1 MRRAFLLPVLIGL
14 CACQGGTS
22 ATPSPAGVVAA
33 TNPVQQNTLAP
44 QSFYR
49 DYTGPRRAA
58 LSALAAG
65 GVFFSQTQTIAFYA
79 KMNGPILDGNVNT
92 YVIGIQRGAA
102 ANHPFP
108 DEPNVNFD
116 AVVIVTSDPVSG
128 ALKATAT
135 ALGPGAVAQPLAAPA
150 LAAPDTFIVSVPAA
164 LLPSTGLAPDHY
176 TWNLWPRNGLG
187 GTPAAQIA
195 SFIPDDAMSTLI
207 QQ

>member
-1 MRRAFLLPVLIGL
+1 MRRALLLPIVIGL

-22 ATPSPAGVVAA
+22 TMPSPAGVVGASS
-33 TNPVQQNTLAP
+33 PLQQNSVAP
-44 QSFYR
+44 LSFYR
-49 DYTGPRRAA
+49 DYTGPRRPA

-79 KMNGPILDGNVNT
+79 KMNGPVLDGNINT

-102 ANHPFP
+102 VNHPFP

-116 AVVIVTSDPVSG
+116 AVVIVTSDPVAG
-128 ALKATAT
+128 ALRATVT
-135 ALGPGAVAQPLAAPA
+135 ALGPGAAARPLAAPV
-150 LAAPDTFIVSVPAA
+150 LAAPDTFIVSVPAE
-164 LLPSTGLAPDHY
+164 LLPSTGLTPDHY
-176 TWNLWPRNGLG
+176 TWNLWPRSGLG